1 MLQRAESFWKNAPL
15 PFNECEAYTK
25 LKSLPAAKKIL
36 ALRALMYRA
45 NVADGAGKQIEPLF
59 DSKDLQQLMLADEES
74 SEEWAKLL
82 RENKRQTL
90 RSNLRDIDTSLLWKL
105 FATKLEFPQ
114 ATGFYAL
121 FVEMYGGAGS
131 KSFGLE
137 DRPFVGF
144 VSQIEKHIKRHGACD
159 ATVSEIQSILSDKRV
174 NAYLTGTRYRNHWE
188 PEIERAVTKLA
199 FLVSD
204 AESDSVAVLY
214 PFGDEPVGQI
224 LRDIIESSDKESHSG
239 WHTML
244 HHLATASGSK
254 PAKKFLRSSSNLVDH
269 IGEATYKDCV
279 YRIFRAIIQIDEEE
293 PIEESQ
299 KDLVKGMLWSM
310 CRFHD
315 DESLQQVTN
324 LTLRCF
330 RHVPDFG
337 PAAASVG
344 NAGIY
349 TLGSSDG
356 IAGLNY
362 LSLLK
367 AKIRRNSTRALTQ
380 KYLDRKADESG
391 LTPGQIEE
399 LAIPDIEL
407 IDGVRVELFGEY
419 QLRIVLLSAGKVEQQ
434 WINPHGKLQRS
445 VPASVKDNYTEFA
458 RLKLIR
464 EQVKQ
469 IKQISAAQRERLERL
484 FLEDRKWD
492 MASFEQRYLKHGLV
506 SRLAIRLIWL
516 VDDQSCVYH
525 NGQWQNA
532 QAEPVEVS
540 SNSTVAIWHPMHSD
554 SATVLAWRS
563 RLQALEIQQP
573 FKQAH
578 REIYIVTDA
587 ERQTG
592 DYSNRM
598 AAHIVKQYSM
608 NALAVSRGWQYSL
621 IGPFDG
627 GNYAEVNRAIPA
639 YELDARLIIR
649 DVREESESL
658 SDAGMYLY
666 VSTDQLSFLQ
676 AGLTV
681 ELENGPPMVFS
692 EIVRDIDLFVG
703 VGSVASDPYWED
715 RGHSDNYAQYWR
727 TRGFDDLGEFAKT
740 RKLVLE
746 QLLPKLKIR
755 DVASIDGK
763 YLVVKGILHSYKI
776 HIGSGNVLMQTND
789 QYLCIVPAS
798 SEKKTPNL
806 FLPFEGD
813 TGLTVV
819 LSKAFLLAADDKIT
833 DPVILSQF
841 AGQSPDG

>member
-1 MLQRAESFWKNAPL
+1 MGHSLNGLIPLLELESVAESFQLIRSIERDMLQRAESFWKNAPL
-15 PFNECEAYTK
+15 PFNECEAYAK

-45 NVADGAGKQIEPLF
+45 NAADADGKQLEPLF

-82 RENKRQTL
+82 RANKRQTL

-114 ATGFYAL
+114 AFGFYAL
-121 FVEMYGGAGS
+121 FVEMYGAAGS
-131 KSFGLE
+131 ITIGLE
-137 DRPFVGF
+137 DRPFIGF
-144 VSQIEKHIKRHGACD
+144 VTQIEKHLKLHGACD
-159 ATVSEIQSILSDKRV
+159 ATMSEIQSILGDKRV

-204 AESDSVAVLY
+204 AESDSVAVSY
-214 PFGDEPVGQI
+214 PFGNEPVGQI
-224 LRDIIESSDKESHSG
+224 LHDNIESAGKASG

-254 PAKKFLRSSSNLVDH
+254 PSKKFLRSSSELVDR
-269 IGEATYKDCV
+269 IGEATYKECV
-279 YRIFRAIIQIDEEE
+279 YRIFQAIIQIDEEE

-299 KDLVKGMLWSM
+299 KDLVKGMMWSM

-349 TLGSSDG
+349 TLGSADG
-356 IAGLNY
+356 IAGLSY

-367 AKIRRNSTRALTQ
+367 TKIRRNSTRALIQ
-380 KYLDRKADESG
+380 KYLDQKADESG

-399 LAIPDIEL
+399 LAIPDFEL

-434 WINPHGKLQRS
+434 WTNPNGKLQRS
-445 VPASVKDNYTEFA
+445 VPVSVKDNYTEFA

-492 MASFEQRYLKHGLV
+492 MVSFEQCYLKHGLV

-516 VDDQSCVYH
+516 IDDQPCLFT
-525 NGQWQNA
+525 
-532 QAEPVEVS
+532 
-540 SNSTVAIWHPMHSD
+540 TV
-554 SATVLAWRS
+554 
-563 RLQALEIQQP
+563 
-573 FKQAH
+573 
-578 REIYIVTDA
+578 
-587 ERQTG
+587 G
-592 DYSNRM
+592 GRM
-598 AAHIVKQYSM
+598 RKPS
-608 NALAVSRGWQYSL
+608 
-621 IGPFDG
+621 
-627 GNYAEVNRAIPA
+627 
-639 YELDARLIIR
+639 
-649 DVREESESL
+649 
-658 SDAGMYLY
+658 
-666 VSTDQLSFLQ
+666 QL
-676 AGLTV
+676 
-681 ELENGPPMVFS
+681 
-692 EIVRDIDLFVG
+692 R
-703 VGSVASDPYWED
+703 SVAA
-715 RGHSDNYAQYWR
+715 RR
-727 TRGFDDLGEFAKT
+727 
-740 RKLVLE
+740 
-746 QLLPKLKIR
+746 
-755 DVASIDGK
+755 
-763 YLVVKGILHSYKI
+763 
-776 HIGSGNVLMQTND
+776 
-789 QYLCIVPAS
+789 
-798 SEKKTPNL
+798 
-806 FLPFEGD
+806 
-813 TGLTVV
+813 
-819 LSKAFLLAADDKIT
+819 
-833 DPVILSQF
+833 
-841 AGQSPDG
+841 